1 MNEILSTVLNQS
13 KLEADLLERF
23 VCTSFREGGSC
34 TLSFKH
40 LHVPPSLNGIVLDAF
55 MPS

>member
-40 LHVPPSLNGIVLDAF
+40 LHVPPSLNGMGLDAF
-55 MPS
+55 MPG